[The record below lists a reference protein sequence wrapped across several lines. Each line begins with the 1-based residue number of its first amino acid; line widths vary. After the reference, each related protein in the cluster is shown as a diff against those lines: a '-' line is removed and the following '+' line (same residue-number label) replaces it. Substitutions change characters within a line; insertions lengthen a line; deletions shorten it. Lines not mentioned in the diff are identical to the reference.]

1 MAQYVLTSYVGKQ
14 IFGVFNTI
22 LAVCANPHW
31 RSLVDSIVLYS
42 TKDSQGSRGVS
53 KGTLEESEKI
63 KSYCEQHGYPPVKIV
78 EFDRTENLATEFV
91 KDATSDGKKVLFNI
105 EGGMNYC
112 VAQYMSE
119 LVKSSLEH
127 SVIISD
133 GSVYR
138 TVPLKQSFE
147 NCDWDTET
155 LKIPEL
161 SVEDIFAIQNVTY
174 EKKEEKTEFGKFVES
189 HLEKR
194 NLPKSLIYNVTLNHL
209 TFDLVWNCGGNH
221 LAFLVSPFGKKG
233 TSQDSDKKLERLRS
247 YLKWAAGKNNQKQI
261 YDFHFYVVCEAGNHI
276 DTTKIQGRGKA
287 IPLESYG
294 YVEKDKFY
302 GGGERRLDFSKKL
315 SFELSLLLSRKNV
328 PEFGKLS
335 KSEEISTK
343 VEVVDNTFI
352 TSFGKDPSS
361 TIAALLSHLECHT
374 YLKTVLLLCTPDL
387 IKQCNKFITILKSY
401 PSQFLKHIN
410 FKIVKTDVKGRSIPY
425 ILSAKRDIKNVEV
438 NATPGT
444 KGQAAFLTLFAQNN
458 DFPVWTLNQKE
469 VLCCNQNFEKFKNE
483 PKINPKL
490 YLSLDRYKVTSN
502 TISKDIAKTKLLKSI
517 LKNMSESDADKCR
530 NNFGSFLKESKI
542 TTKLDGSSYFVT
554 SDNGIYK
561 KEEMGALFEDLVNVA
576 FSNLKGVAGDSNVTV
591 KDPTVHNSN
600 QKKYH
605 LEEIDYLF
613 SYKHMVVSVSCKAY
627 FNKEAHHLHTR
638 LASVVKESV
647 SFAKG
652 ICRFCLPVMCFINKF
667 DVPDIFIDKS
677 SNEPVGII
685 DCWDLCDPDRLQ
697 DILERLDASIN
708 VEGSISAED
717 DSELTVEM

>member
-22 LAVCANPHW
+22 LSVCANPHW

-42 TKDSQGSRGVS
+42 TKDNQGTGGVS

-161 SVEDIFAIQNVTY
+161 SVEDIFAIQNVKY

-315 SFELSLLLSRKNV
+315 SFELSLLVSRKNV

-374 YLKTVLLLCTPDL
+374 YLKTVFLLCTPDL

-410 FKIVKTDVKGRSIPY
+410 FKIVKTDIKGRSIPY
-425 ILSAKRDIKNVEV
+425 ILTAKSDIKNVEV

-444 KGQAAFLTLFAQNN
+444 KGQTAFLTLFAQNN

-469 VLCCNQNFEKFKNE
+469 VLCCNQDFEKFKNE

-490 YLSLDRYKVTSN
+490 LLSLDRYKVTSN

-517 LKNMSESDADKCR
+517 LKNMSESDSDKCR

-542 TTKLDGSSYFVT
+542 TATLDGTSYFVT
-554 SDNGIYK
+554 NDNGIYK
-561 KEEMGALFEDLVNVA
+561 KVKIGAFFEDLVNVA
-576 FSNLKGVAGDSNVTV
+576 FSNLKGVAGDSNVKV

-600 QKKYH
+600 QKNSH
-605 LEEIDYLF
+605 IEEIDYLF
-613 SYKHMVVSVSCKAY
+613 SYKHMFVAVSCKAY
-627 FNKEAHHLHTR
+627 FQQDAHHLHKC

>member
-444 KGQAAFLTLFAQNN
+444 KGQTAFLTLFAQNN
-458 DFPVWTLNQKE
+458 DFPVWTLKQKE
-469 VLCCNQNFEKFKNE
+469 VLCCNQDFEKFKNE

-490 YLSLDRYKVTSN
+490 LLSLDRYKVTSN

-517 LKNMSESDADKCR
+517 LKNMSESDSDKCR

-542 TTKLDGSSYFVT
+542 TATLDGTSYFVT
-554 SDNGIYK
+554 NDNGIYK
-561 KEEMGALFEDLVNVA
+561 KVKIGAFFEDLVNVA

-613 SYKHMVVSVSCKAY
+613 SYKHMFVAVSCKAY
-627 FNKEAHHLHTR
+627 FQQDAHHLHKC

-717 DSELTVEM
+717 DSELTVDM

>member
-78 EFDRTENLATEFV
+78 EFDRTENLAAEFV
-91 KDATSDGKKVLFNI
+91 KEATSDGKKVLFNI

-112 VAQYMSE
+112 VTQYMSE
-119 LVKSSLEH
+119 LVKSSLDH

-138 TVPLKQSFE
+138 TVPLNQSFE

-221 LAFLVSPFGKKG
+221 LAFLVSPWKKNG
-233 TSQDSDKKLERLRS
+233 TSSKAANKLERLRA

-261 YDFHFYVVCEAGNHI
+261 YDFQFYVVCEAGNHI

-287 IPLESYG
+287 IPLDSYG
-294 YVEKDKFY
+294 YVENNKFY
-302 GGGERRLDFSKKL
+302 GGGERRIDLSKKL

-335 KSEEISTK
+335 KSEETNTK

-410 FKIVKTDVKGRSIPY
+410 FKIVKTDIKGRSIPY
-425 ILSAKRDIKNVEV
+425 ILTAKSDIKNVEV

-444 KGQAAFLTLFAQNN
+444 KGQTAFLTLFAQNN

-469 VLCCNQNFEKFKNE
+469 VLCCNQDFEKFKNE

-542 TTKLDGSSYFVT
+542 TAKLDGSSYFVT

-576 FSNLKGVAGDSNVTV
+576 FSNLKGVAGDSSVTV

-627 FNKEAHHLHTR
+627 FNKDAHHLHTR

-717 DSELTVEM
+717 DSELTVDM

>member
-161 SVEDIFAIQNVTY
+161 SVEDIFAIQNVKY

-315 SFELSLLLSRKNV
+315 SFELSLLVSRKNV

-401 PSQFLKHIN
+401 PSQFLKQIN
-410 FKIVKTDVKGRSIPY
+410 FKIVKTDIKGRSIPY
-425 ILSAKRDIKNVEV
+425 ILTAKSDIKNVEV

-444 KGQAAFLTLFAQNN
+444 KGQTAFLTLFAQNN

-469 VLCCNQNFEKFKNE
+469 VLCCNQDFEKFKNE

-542 TTKLDGSSYFVT
+542 TAKLDGSSYFVT

-627 FNKEAHHLHTR
+627 FNKDAHHLHTR

-717 DSELTVEM
+717 DSELTVDM

>member
-276 DTTKIQGRGKA
+276 DTTKFQGRGKA

-542 TTKLDGSSYFVT
+542 TAKLDGSSYFVT

-627 FNKEAHHLHTR
+627 FNKDAHHLHTR

-717 DSELTVEM
+717 DSELTVDM

>member
-627 FNKEAHHLHTR
+627 FNKDAHHLHTR

-697 DILERLDASIN
+697 DILERLDSSIN

>member
-63 KSYCEQHGYPPVKIV
+63 KNYCEQHGYPPVKIV

-161 SVEDIFAIQNVTY
+161 SVEDIFAIQNVKY

-361 TIAALLSHLECHT
+361 TIAALLSHLECQT

-401 PSQFLKHIN
+401 PSQFLKQIN

-542 TTKLDGSSYFVT
+542 TAKLDGSSYFVT

-627 FNKEAHHLHTR
+627 FNKDAHHLHTR

-717 DSELTVEM
+717 DSELTVDM